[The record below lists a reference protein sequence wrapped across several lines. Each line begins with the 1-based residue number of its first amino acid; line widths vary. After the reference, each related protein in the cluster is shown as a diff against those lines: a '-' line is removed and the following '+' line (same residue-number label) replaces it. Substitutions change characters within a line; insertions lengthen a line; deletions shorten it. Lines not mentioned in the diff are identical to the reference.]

1 MSDDLQ
7 YCKFYLKGHCA
18 RGSRCLFRHNQEVR
32 ISSQSGNY
40 IADSDLSTDLCVY
53 FARGKCVKGGSCFF
67 LHPCFDPGVNPVG
80 GDLNSSIV
88 KLTAESILSKY
99 SLKRTLAQMRGNNMK
114 DDESEKK
121 NRVESEGIDT
131 VE

>member
-1 MSDDLQ
+1 M
-7 YCKFYLKGHCA
+7 
-18 RGSRCLFRHNQEVR
+18 
-32 ISSQSGNY
+32 
-40 IADSDLSTDLCVY
+40 
-53 FARGKCVKGGSCFF
+53 
-67 LHPCFDPGVNPVG
+67 HPCFDPGVNPVG

>member
-1 MSDDLQ
+1 MSDDLK

-18 RGSRCLFRHNQEVR
+18 RGSHCLFSHNQEV
-32 ISSQSGNY
+32 SSRSGNY
-40 IADSDLSTDLCVY
+40 ILNSDLSTALCVY